1 MVRMGMRRKVD
12 RYIVHMSIMSCMS
25 RLCLVQRLCSGYLL
39 IDYNRISYIS
49 FMSRSSPDV
58 IISPDVFQWLCGSSG
73 FTVSDISKRIDVSER
88 IVRSWYDGVQKPV
101 IPLTKVEQLSEMFKR
116 PLAAFLLA
124 HPLEESNLPKDFRRH
139 RDAKP
144 EFSKELLLVIRKA
157 RRIQEIHHELTDNL
171 HISSQV
177 PLKIRT
183 LKDDPEKE
191 AQRERERSGIQISGD
206 TSGMSVVRAFDIW
219 REWLESQNISV
230 LKIKMPVDDA
240 RGFSLTDGEP
250 YVIVVN
256 SADADRARLFTL
268 FHEYAHILL
277 NMPVVCNQGDDDL
290 EEYTAVE
297 RWCNHFAGAFLAP
310 REEIEKNPVIQK
322 ALKFGNYLR
331 AAGSIRQHFLISK
344 EAGLMRLL
352 TLKHISSSQ
361 FIQGRDQLRED
372 YALREAKKKEDAQS
386 NEEEDGGFGGIS
398 LDRKCVAEKGTGYVS
413 LVMEN
418 IRKGHISNSDALDYL
433 DVKLRHLEK
442 FQESIGA

>member
-1 MVRMGMRRKVD
+1 
-12 RYIVHMSIMSCMS
+12 
-25 RLCLVQRLCSGYLL
+25 
-39 IDYNRISYIS
+39 
-49 FMSRSSPDV
+49 MSRSSPDV
-58 IISPDVFQWLCGSSG
+58 IIAPDVFQWLCGSSG

-101 IPLTKVEQLSEMFKR
+101 IPFTKVEQLSEIFKR

-124 HPLEESNLPKDFRRH
+124 QPLEEPNLPKDFRRH

-171 HISSQV
+171 HISSHV

-183 LKDDPEKE
+183 LKDDPEKV

-230 LKIKMPVDDA
+230 VKMKMPVDDA

-277 NMPVVCNQGDDDL
+277 NMPVVCNQGEDDL
-290 EEYTAVE
+290 EEYVAVE
-297 RWCNHFAGAFLAP
+297 RWCNHFGGAFLAP
-310 REEIEKNPVIQK
+310 RDEIEKNPAIQK
-322 ALKFGNYLR
+322 ALKSGNYLR

-352 TLKHISSSQ
+352 TLKYISSSQ

-372 YALREAKKKEDAQS
+372 YTLQEAKK
-386 NEEEDGGFGGIS
+386 
-398 LDRKCVAEKGTGYVS
+398 
-413 LVMEN
+413 
-418 IRKGHISNSDALDYL
+418 
-433 DVKLRHLEK
+433 
-442 FQESIGA
+442 